1 MRNRRK
7 YDLFLGLPR
16 QQKWIRMAS
25 TNELPVEKLEAMAEK
40 TNATYRIQKDCSV
53 LVFAEEQ
60 SIRDFVKRI
69 TLEHKTKPEK

>member
-1 MRNRRK
+1 
-7 YDLFLGLPR
+7 
-16 QQKWIRMAS
+16 MAS
-25 TNELPVEKLEAMAEK
+25 TNELPVEKLKAMAEK
-40 TNATYRIQKDCSV
+40 TNATYRIQKDGSV